1 MGVIGASSRRVI
13 ANAIVRVLGWSGAGR
28 GVADIAASGVIVERT
43 PAARVRSHVRR
54 YRGTIAAYALLL
66 PSLLALALFTYGP
79 VLQVAWD
86 SLHLKRSP
94 GASATF
100 GGFRNF
106 EVVFADPA
114 FRNAIVNNV
123 IYAVGTVG
131 PSLVIA
137 LGLALALARSTRL
150 NNALRAA
157 FFLPVLIPLVAAAS
171 LFLFI
176 FLPNVG
182 LLDFYLGRLLTNPP
196 NWLGDPDV
204 ALYAIMT
211 LTVWKNAGYYM
222 LFFLAGLQAV
232 PAEAYEAAYLEGAT
246 PWQRLRYITLPYL
259 KPTIAFVGVIALL
272 NVVTQVDHV
281 FVLTKGGPSDST
293 NLLLFYVY
301 QQAVESYD
309 IGKASAA
316 TLISLAL
323 LIAITAGALRTLERA
338 FGGRG

>member
-1 MGVIGASSRRVI
+1 
-13 ANAIVRVLGWSGAGR
+13 
-28 GVADIAASGVIVERT
+28 VADVAVSGVVIMTGRAT
-43 PAARVRSHVRR
+43 RARLSESPYRHV
-54 YRGTIAAYALLL
+54 ISAYALLF
-66 PSLLALALFTYGP
+66 PSLVALALFTYYP

-86 SLHLKRSP
+86 SLHVRRSP
-94 GASATF
+94 AAPSTF
-100 GGFRNF
+100 GGIQNF
-106 EVVFADPA
+106 AAVFSDPA
-114 FRNAIVNNV
+114 FRKALLNNLV
-123 IYAVGTVG
+123 YTVGTVG
-131 PSLVIA
+131 PSLIIA
-137 LGLALALARSTRL
+137 LGLALALARSGRL

-157 FFLPVLIPLVAAAS
+157 YFLPVLIPLIASAS

-182 LLDFYLGRLLTNPP
+182 LLDFYIGRFFASTP
-196 NWLGDPDV
+196 NWLGSPDV
-204 ALYAIMT
+204 ALYSIMA

-232 PAEAYEAAYLEGAT
+232 PNEAYEAAYREGAT
-246 PWQRLRYITLPYL
+246 PWQRLWHITLPYL
-259 KPTIAFVGVIALL
+259 QPTVAFVGVIALL

-316 TLISLAL
+316 TLLSLAALTAVAAISLS
-323 LIAITAGALRTLERA
+323 TLERA
-338 FGGRG
+338 FGGRT

>member
-1 MGVIGASSRRVI
+1 MPSPAHVQR
-13 ANAIVRVLGWSGAGR
+13 SGAE
-28 GVADIAASGVIVERT
+28 VADIAVNGVG
-43 PAARVRSHVRR
+43 VRLQGGVRR
-54 YRGTIAAYALLL
+54 NRRSAQRAAVAYGLLL
-66 PSLLALALFTYGP
+66 PSLVVLALFTYAP
-79 VLQVAWD
+79 VVQVAWD
-86 SLHLKRSP
+86 SVHTRRVPAIHS
-94 GASATF
+94 TF
-100 GGFRNF
+100 AGLANYRGIL
-106 EVVFADPA
+106 ADAA
-114 FRNAIVNNV
+114 FRNAAVNNL

-137 LGLALALARSTRL
+137 LGLALALARSTRV
-150 NNALRAA
+150 NNLLRAA

-182 LLDFYLGRLLTNPP
+182 LLDFYLGRFLSRPP
-196 NWLGDPDV
+196 NWLGDPDI
-204 ALYAIMT
+204 ALYSIMA

-232 PAEAYEAAYLEGAT
+232 PDEAYEAAYLEGAT
-246 PWQRLRYITLPYL
+246 SWQRLWHITLPYL
-259 KPTIAFVGVIALL
+259 KPTTAFVAVIALI

-309 IGKASAA
+309 IGKAAAA
-316 TLISLAL
+316 TLVSLAV
-323 LIAITAGALRTLERA
+323 LIAVTAVSLGTLENA
-338 FGGRG
+338 FGGRT